1 MHVIFWATSQS
12 WNWTDLELGELFCKR
27 GWHLKKGLGLED
39 VVECCWIEKGETCD
53 AFFVRRHWKTHR
65 TSHKNPS
72 HKMMPEKFH
81 FMQCEIKMKCQ
92 TSLNNISFMM
102 IVCLW
107 WLVRG
112 NNWWLLAGCW
122 ENRRTWHKDPS
133 HKIVPVNHSEIKMSW
148 RSEWKLNYDLFTM
161 IHCIIVWRRQ
171 WCVVLDKRE
180 HKTSLDNNNEAL
192 FT

>member
-1 MHVIFWATSQS
+1 MASLLCWCMWWKCRRRAKRAT
-12 WNWTDLELGELFCKR
+12 LF
-27 GWHLKKGLGLED
+27 L
-39 VVECCWIEKGETCD
+39 CD
-53 AFFVRRHWKTHR
+53 ARRRWENL
-65 TSHKNPS
+65 SHVAQKPVTQNGAQKKSS
-72 HKMMPEKFH
+72 HAMWNK
-81 FMQCEIKMKCQ
+81 IKCQ
-92 TSLNNISFMM
+92 TKLNNILFM

-112 NNWWLLAGCW
+112 NNWWMLAGCW

-161 IHCIIVWRRQ
+161 IQCIIGWRRHC
-171 WCVVLDKRE
+171 CVALDKRE
-180 HKTSLDNNNEAL
+180 HKTSLNNNNEAL